1 MKMIHHQVVM
11 AIHGNFK
18 GEVMKHFIMI
28 SLIFLLGACGT
39 IPSIPEPPKALVDY
53 KPPAWVLSGGGAFTD
68 KQGKAF
74 YGVGSATGIK
84 NFSLQR
90 QIADDRARADLA
102 KVFKYYTQSLTK
114 DYQAHT
120 TAGNFA
126 TSAEEQ
132 NSEAAIK
139 VVVASTLRGVLI
151 IDHFEIPERMEMLS
165 LARLDYDAFKRNV
178 EQAEEFIQLPPQVRK
193 DIKERADKLHEE
205 MEADALKLQE
215 GRDFFAEEE

>member
-1 MKMIHHQVVM
+1 
-11 AIHGNFK
+11 
-18 GEVMKHFIMI
+18 MKHFIMV

-39 IPSIPEPPKALVDY
+39 IPVIPEPPKALIDY

-102 KVFKYYTQSLTK
+102 KVFEYYTESLTK

-120 TAGNFA
+120 TAGNFE
-126 TSAEEQ
+126 SSSEEQ
-132 NSEAAIK
+132 NSESAVK
-139 VVVASTLRGVLI
+139 VIVASTLRGVII
-151 IDHFEIPERMEMLS
+151 IDHFEIPARRELLS
-165 LARLDYDAFKRNV
+165 LARLDYDAFKQNLERT
-178 EQAEEFIQLPPQVRK
+178 EEFKQLPSKVRE
-193 DIKERADKLHEE
+193 DIKERADALHKELQRESTKLIEE
-205 MEADALKLQE
+205 KT
-215 GRDFFAEEE
+215 FFE

>member
-1 MKMIHHQVVM
+1 MKMNHHQVVM
-11 AIHGNFK
+11 DIQENFK

-39 IPSIPEPPKALVDY
+39 IPTIPEPPKALTEY
-53 KPPAWVLSGGGAFTD
+53 SPPKWVLSGGGAFTD

-90 QIADDRARADLA
+90 QVADDRARADLA
-102 KVFKYYTQSLTK
+102 KVFEVYTETLTK

-120 TAGNFA
+120 TAGSFA
-126 TSAEEQ
+126 TSTEEQ
-132 NSEAAIK
+132 NSEAAVK
-139 VVVASTLRGVLI
+139 VVVSSTLRGVMI
-151 IDHFEIPERMEMLS
+151 VDHFEIPERQEFIS

-178 EQAEEFIQLPPQVRK
+178 EQAEEFKVLPPQVRK
-193 DIKERADKLHEE
+193 DIKDR
-205 MEADALKLQE
+205 ADALHKEMEDEAKKLQE
-215 GRDFFAEEE
+215 GRGFFATE